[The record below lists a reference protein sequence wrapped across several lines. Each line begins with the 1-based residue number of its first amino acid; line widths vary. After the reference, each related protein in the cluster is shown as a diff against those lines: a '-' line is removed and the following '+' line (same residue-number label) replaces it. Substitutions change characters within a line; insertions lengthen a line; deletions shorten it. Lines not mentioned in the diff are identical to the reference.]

1 MKIEIK
7 KEFWLYAIIAVLA
20 IIVFHAF
27 TKASPTETREV
38 VKEITIVDTVRVYKT
53 DTITRYEPKYITQR
67 VVDTLYITDTLFLP
81 ITQKHYA
88 ERDKYDV
95 WVSGYEAKMDSI
107 KTYNKTEYKYTE
119 KEVTREVVVN
129 KYELYLNGG
138 LNAFSGVFIPKV
150 GASLITPKKTHY
162 NVNLGLYNGEITY
175 EIGVGF
181 KLF

>member
-1 MKIEIK
+1 MKSNYLSYI
-7 KEFWLYAIIAVLA
+7 LVAVLA
-20 IIVFHAF
+20 IIVFHAL
-27 TKASPTETREV
+27 TKDSPAETREV

-107 KTYNKTEYKYTE
+107 RTYNKTEYKYVE
-119 KEVTREVVVN
+119 KEVTQEVVVN
-129 KYELYLNGG
+129 KYGLYLNGG
-138 LNAFSGVFIPKV
+138 LNAFSGTFIPKV
-150 GASLITPKKTHY
+150 GVSLITPKKTHY
-162 NVNLGLYNGEITY
+162 NANLGLYKGELTY

>member
-1 MKIEIK
+1 MKSNYLSYI
-7 KEFWLYAIIAVLA
+7 LVAVLA
-20 IIVFHAF
+20 IIIFHAF
-27 TKASPTETREV
+27 TKRTPEQTEV
-38 VKEITIVDTVRVYKT
+38 IKEITIVDTVRSIQI

-81 ITQKHYA
+81 ITQKHYS
-88 ERDKYDV
+88 EPNVYDV

-107 KTYNKTEYKYTE
+107 KTYNKTEYKYVE
-119 KEVTREVVVN
+119 KEVTLEVVKN

-138 LNAFSGVFIPKV
+138 LNAFSGTFIPKMGV
-150 GASLITPKKTHY
+150 SLVTPKKTQY
-162 NVNLGLYNGEITY
+162 NVNLGLYNGEMTY

>member
-1 MKIEIK
+1 M
-7 KEFWLYAIIAVLA
+7 
-20 IIVFHAF
+20 
-27 TKASPTETREV
+27 ETREV
-38 VKEITIVDTVRVYKT
+38 VKEITVVDTAYFVQT

-81 ITQKHYA
+81 IIQKHYA

-107 KTYNKTEYKYTE
+107 RTYNKTEYKYIE

-129 KYELYLNGG
+129 KHELYLNGG
-138 LNAFSGVFIPKV
+138 LNAVSDALIPTVGVSF
-150 GASLITPKKTHY
+150 ITPKKTQY
-162 NVNLGLYNGEITY
+162 KASVGLYKGDITY
-175 EIGVGF
+175 GIGVGF